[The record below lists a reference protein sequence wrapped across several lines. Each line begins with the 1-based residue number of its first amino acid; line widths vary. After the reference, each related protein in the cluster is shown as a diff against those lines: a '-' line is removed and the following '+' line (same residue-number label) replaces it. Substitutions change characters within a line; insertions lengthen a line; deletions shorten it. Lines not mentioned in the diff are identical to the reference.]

1 MQGDPLVSKEEA
13 PDSARTAA
21 SKIPRQFGGSA
32 AGRGARR
39 EIARQTYHEAASD
52 SDMNSLKRRTSVFGA
67 ALIHQPIQFVT
78 FRHRP
83 ATILRETF
91 RVRDFSPFPYYD

>member
-32 AGRGARR
+32 VGRGARR

-52 SDMNSLKRRTSVFGA
+52 SDMNSLKRRTSVF
-67 ALIHQPIQFVT
+67 ALPLFIN
-78 FRHRP
+78 RYN
-83 ATILRETF
+83 
-91 RVRDFSPFPYYD
+91 S